1 MDLEQWLTA
10 NGLENYIDVFRQN
23 DIGADVLTQLTEE
36 DLKEMGFPI
45 GARRRFLTA
54 VNPEGH
60 SQTPQPS
67 PEQPSA
73 QPASQPAAPQP
84 PVQQSPV
91 PVDPQQQVELQPAN
105 QPVQTTHPAIQQSP
119 HLAPSASSPQ
129 AQTTRHQPKAK
140 NSRKATA
147 IMVAVGV
154 HVAIIL
160 IATTLTIF
168 AASKDEP
175 EIIAAIAPPSSTPQQ
190 EMKKKTVQKQVK
202 RAPSAAS
209 AAAAPMAQ
217 MMKANAEARFTT
229 PEVTRTSTGPLGV
242 GEGDLG
248 TGAFGVGTGLGD
260 AGSGGGAFMGSKV
273 QGNLAVVFDITY
285 SMYQAN
291 PIVIA
296 EINRSF
302 KDAHV
307 VCVYG
312 AMFTDE
318 PAKFMRYKSNE
329 AVLGMVKS
337 KSERMNALAVSN
349 AMNEA
354 LFSLRRCDSL
364 AAGRGDGIQ
373 SLGTAIENL
382 LNQDN
387 RPGTIFVFSDFKD
400 GVEPAYMNKVQQLVK
415 QHKTKV
421 VFWNPVRWQKGQVK
435 DRALYEAF
443 AKATGGEVKVGGLN
457 K

>member
-1 MDLEQWLTA
+1 MNLEQWLTA
-10 NGLENYIDVFRQN
+10 QGLEEHLEVFVENR
-23 DIGADVLTQLTEE
+23 IEVDVLEHLTEV
-36 DLKEMGFPI
+36 DLRGMGLPI
-45 GARRRFLTA
+45 GSVRRFLAA
-54 VNPEGH
+54 V
-60 SQTPQPS
+60 QPQGQGGVDP
-67 PEQPSA
+67 A
-73 QPASQPAAPQP
+73 PASVAPSIIAAPQP
-84 PVQQSPV
+84 P
-91 PVDPQQQVELQPAN
+91 
-105 QPVQTTHPAIQQSP
+105 QPVTSAPQTTQPNLDAPAASAAAVHAPDVSP
-119 HLAPSASSPQ
+119 PASSPQ
-129 AQTTRHQPKAK
+129 VQESQAQATRHEPKAK

-147 IMVAVGV
+147 VMIAVGV

-160 IATTLTIF
+160 LATTLTIF
-168 AASKDEP
+168 AASKVEP
-175 EIIAAIAPPSSTPQQ
+175 EIIAAIAPPSTTPQQ

-248 TGAFGVGTGLGD
+248 TGAFGVGSGLGE
-260 AGSGGGAFMGSKV
+260 AGDGGAFMGAKV
-273 QGNLAVVFDITY
+273 QGNLAVVFDITK
-285 SMYQAN
+285 SMYSAN

-296 EINRSF
+296 EIKRSF
-302 KDAHV
+302 EEAHV

-312 AMFTDE
+312 AQFTDQ
-318 PAKFMRYKSNE
+318 PAKLVRYKSNE
-329 AVLGMVKS
+329 EVLAQVKS
-337 KSERMNALAVSN
+337 ASEKIGAVAVSK

-364 AAGRGDGIQ
+364 ARSRQFALQ

-400 GVEPAYMNKVQQLVK
+400 GVEPAYMNKVQELVK
-415 QHKTKV
+415 QHGTKV
-421 VFWNPVRWQKGQVK
+421 VFWKPTRWQKGQTE

-443 AKATGGEVKVGGLN
+443 AKATRGEVKAGGL
-457 K
+457 KSE